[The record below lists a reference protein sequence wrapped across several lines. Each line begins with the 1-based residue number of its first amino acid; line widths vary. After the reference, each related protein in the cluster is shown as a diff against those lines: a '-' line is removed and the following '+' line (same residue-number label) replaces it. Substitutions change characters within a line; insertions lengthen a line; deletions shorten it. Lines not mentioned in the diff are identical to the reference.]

1 MVPRLMAEIVGG
13 NLFQQ
18 NMAALGKKIKSAKG
32 VKIGFLDGATY
43 PDGMSVAQVALIN
56 NFGAPSKGIPPRPF
70 FSNMVKRNSASWP
83 GMLAK
88 IIKANDGDVEK
99 SLKLLGVAIEG
110 ELRDAI
116 IATVAPP
123 NSPVTNLLKQ
133 RFPTGGQTFADVLKA
148 HYDVAHGVTAPAG
161 KPLVQSGTLLAS
173 ISSEVE

>member
-1 MVPRLMAEIVGG
+1 MAEIVGG

-32 VKIGFLDGATY
+32 VKVGFLNGASY
-43 PDGMSVAQVALIN
+43 PDGTSVAMVALIN

-70 FSNMVKRNSASWP
+70 FSNMVKRNSGSWP
-83 GMLAK
+83 GILAK

-99 SLKLLGVAIEG
+99 SLTILGAVIED

-116 IATVAPP
+116 EQTTSPP

-161 KPLVQSGTLLAS
+161 KPLIQSGAMEQA